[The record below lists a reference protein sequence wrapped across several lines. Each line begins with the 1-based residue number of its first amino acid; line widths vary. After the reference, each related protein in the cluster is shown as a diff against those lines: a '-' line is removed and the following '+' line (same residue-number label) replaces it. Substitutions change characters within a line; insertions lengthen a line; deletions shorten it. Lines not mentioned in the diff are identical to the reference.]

1 MTKKAVF
8 ILLDKNNKVALV
20 CKDGKKFSFPKGHLE
35 EGETLIECALRE
47 TEEETQRKCYLL
59 SNKELIMVS
68 YKTKKNEDVELH
80 MYIAREDGKTS
91 KNISED
97 LQEEIFWVDMDKV
110 EETLTYDNLKKLW
123 NNIKQD
129 VYSFT

>member
-1 MTKKAVF
+1 MTKKAGC

-91 KNISED
+91 KNITED

>member
-1 MTKKAVF
+1 MTKKAGC

-91 KNISED
+91 KNIPED
-97 LQEEIFWVDMDKV
+97 LQEEIFCVDMDKV

-129 VYSFT
+129 VYSFA

>member
-1 MTKKAVF
+1 MTKKAGC

-68 YKTKKNEDVELH
+68 YMK
-80 MYIAREDGKTS
+80 I
-91 KNISED
+91 
-97 LQEEIFWVDMDKV
+97 
-110 EETLTYDNLKKLW
+110 LKW
-123 NNIKQD
+123 I
-129 VYSFT
+129 